1 MTIYPVFGNTNDL
14 LDELRKI
21 GCDEKAVSIFNKKFD
36 TLPVKI
42 IGVKCAL
49 ANIIKQEMLSSKGD
63 AVVHS
68 KSVSCEVEKTDVL
81 LLGTPSVYDA
91 LIRKLEYQDY
101 PTLMEL
107 GRQLKKILDNI
118 YNRIYSHKTRGG
130 RTVNY
135 NEPVLMGILNMTD
148 DSFHDGG
155 KYNTP
160 DQAFKRAGEMI
171 QSGAAI
177 IDVGGES
184 TRPGA
189 QPLDVNAEMERVIPV
204 IEKIH
209 KELDTVISVDTYK
222 SQVAEEALK
231 AGADIVNDISAM
243 TFDRKMAGVVKR
255 YESHVILMHMQGTP
269 ANMQADPQY
278 EDVIRELIEY
288 FDDRIRYAV
297 SEGIPE
303 DKIII
308 DPGIGFGKK
317 LNHNR
322 AIIKYLSSFKKY
334 GLPILIGVSRKSMIG
349 LLLGDGDD
357 PSKIPSSE
365 RLYGTLGAHALAYVN
380 GAEIFRVHD
389 VREHAEVFKVL
400 KAIK

>member
-1 MTIYPVFGNTNDL
+1 M
-14 LDELRKI
+14 
-21 GCDEKAVSIFNKKFD
+21 
-36 TLPVKI
+36 
-42 IGVKCAL
+42 
-49 ANIIKQEMLSSKGD
+49 
-63 AVVHS
+63 
-68 KSVSCEVEKTDVL
+68 
-81 LLGTPSVYDA
+81 
-91 LIRKLEYQDY
+91 
-101 PTLMEL
+101 
-107 GRQLKKILDNI
+107 
-118 YNRIYSHKTRGG
+118 
-130 RTVNY
+130 
-135 NEPVLMGILNMTD
+135 
-148 DSFHDGG
+148 
-155 KYNTP
+155 
-160 DQAFKRAGEMI
+160 
-171 QSGAAI
+171 
-177 IDVGGES
+177 
-184 TRPGA
+184 
-189 QPLDVNAEMERVIPV
+189 
-204 IEKIH
+204 
-209 KELDTVISVDTYK
+209 DTYK